1 MMLKSAKE
9 TCKEAMDQLKKI
21 RKKQKSQNKTAYDLL
36 DQVLP
41 SSKVL
46 QMKRKSEDDEKCG
59 KKLRKK

>member
-9 TCKEAMDQLKKI
+9 TCKEAMDQLEKI
-21 RKKQKSQNKTAYDLL
+21 RNKQTSQNKTAYKLL
-36 DQVLP
+36 YQALP

-46 QMKRKSEDDEKCG
+46 QMKRKSEDDEKCS

>member
-1 MMLKSAKE
+1 
-9 TCKEAMDQLKKI
+9 MDQLEKI

-36 DQVLP
+36 DQALP

-46 QMKRKSEDDEKCG
+46 QMKRKSEDDEKCA